1 MSISCKT
8 AQTTTLLVSFSIQS
22 FEFPAQKQKTKK
34 KKKKIFAYK
43 TERGDLTG

>member
-22 FEFPAQKQKTKK
+22 FEFPAQKQKKK
-34 KKKKIFAYK
+34 KKELFAYK